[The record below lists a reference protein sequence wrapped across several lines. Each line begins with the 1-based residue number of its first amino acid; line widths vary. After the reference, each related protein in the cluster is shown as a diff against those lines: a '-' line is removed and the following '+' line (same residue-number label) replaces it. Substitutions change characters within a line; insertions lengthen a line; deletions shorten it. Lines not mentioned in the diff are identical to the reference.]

1 MDTDLYNGDDVGG
14 RTRCRGMTK
23 RAVNGE
29 MMNAMMIDEIPV
41 GTVHSP
47 RDKAAHDAKLKKACS
62 DFESIFLQY
71 LLKSARNTLPENNLF
86 ENTHESKMYKSM
98 MDEKLAVSVS
108 RGRGTGLAKLLY
120 EDLAQSSGQPGQEK
134 GR

>member
-1 MDTDLYNGDDVGG
+1 
-14 RTRCRGMTK
+14 MTE

-29 MMNAMMIDEIPV
+29 MVNAMMIDEIPV
-41 GTVHSP
+41 GTVQSP
-47 RDKAAHDAKLKKACS
+47 RNKAAQDAKLKKACS

-98 MDEKLAVSVS
+98 MDEQLAVSVS

-120 EDLAQSSGQPGQEK
+120 EDLARSSGQPGQER
-134 GR
+134 GRRF